1 MKQNGL
7 RTLILLFAVA
17 LAMHAA
23 AAAKELPAELQ
34 GEAVKILDI
43 IQNISAYEGKNILI
57 EGKIE
62 TECPAG
68 CWFIVND
75 ESASLFID
83 IFPSNFVIPQEA
95 GSRVKV
101 YGEVTTKDNDPMMIG
116 KMVEINGEIFK

>member
-7 RTLILLFAVA
+7 RTLILLFAMA

-101 YGEVTTKDNDPMMIG
+101 YGEVTTKDNDPMMVG

>member
-7 RTLILLFAVA
+7 RTLILLFAMA

-23 AAAKELPAELQ
+23 AAAKELPAQLQ

-43 IQNISAYEGKNILI
+43 IQDISAYEGKNILI

-101 YGEVTTKDNDPMMIG
+101 YGEVTTKDNDPMMVG

>member
-7 RTLILLFAVA
+7 RTLILLFAMA

-43 IQNISAYEGKNILI
+43 IQDISAYEGKNILI

-75 ESASLFID
+75 ESASIFVD

-95 GSRVKV
+95 GSEVKV
-101 YGEVTTKDNDPMMIG
+101 YGEVTTKDNDPMMVG

>member
-7 RTLILLFAVA
+7 RTLILLFAVV
-17 LAMHAA
+17 LAMHTIAT
-23 AAAKELPAELQ
+23 AKELPAELQ
-34 GEAVKILDI
+34 EDAVKIINI
-43 IQNISAYEGKNILI
+43 IEDTSFYEGKNVLI
-57 EGKIE
+57 EGTIE

-75 ESASLFID
+75 EGASLFID

-101 YGEVTTKDNDPMMIG
+101 YGEITTKDNDPMMIG
-116 KMVEINGEIFK
+116 KMVEINGEVFK

>member
-7 RTLILLFAVA
+7 RTLILLFAMA

-43 IQNISAYEGKNILI
+43 IQDISAYEGKNILI
-57 EGKIE
+57 EGKID

-101 YGEVTTKDNDPMMIG
+101 YGEVTTKDNDPMMVG